1 MRRRTL
7 IVVTA
12 VLVALLAATIASGEL
27 TQKGNLRLAFNGS
40 FSPKDLPRD
49 RPAPIAVEVEGSIG
63 TTDETTPPVLQR
75 VEIGINR
82 AGLISTRGLPT
93 CTASRLQSTTTA
105 GALERCRPALVG
117 HGSFSARIDGTQGP
131 VPASGKIL
139 AFNGR
144 AGGKPALLLQ
154 LTSQAPVRIA
164 FVVPLKIERRSDR
177 KFGTVLAAQLPTLAA
192 GAATVT
198 SIKLVIA
205 RDYTYRGQRHSFLSA
220 SCAAPAGFT
229 AAIFAFARGS
239 FHFADGKTINISLV
253 RDCRV
258 R

>member
-1 MRRRTL
+1 MRRATL
-7 IVVTA
+7 IAAMA
-12 VLVALLAATIASGEL
+12 VLGALLAAAIASGEL
-27 TQKGNLRLAFNGS
+27 TQEGNLRLSFGGS
-40 FSPKDLPRD
+40 FAPKDLPRD
-49 RPAPIAVEVEGSIG
+49 HPAPIAVEVEGSIG
-63 TTDETTPPVLQR
+63 TTDGTTPPVLKS

-144 AGGKPALLLQ
+144 AGGQPALLLQ

-164 FVVPLKIERRSDR
+164 FVVPLKIEREADQQ
-177 KFGTVLAAQLPTLAA
+177 FGTVLAARLPTLAA

-198 SIKLVIA
+198 ALKLSIA
-205 RDYTYRGQRHSFLSA
+205 RDYRYRGQRRSFLSA

-229 AAIFAFARGS
+229 AAIFAFARGR
-239 FHFADGKTINISLV
+239 FHFSDGKTIDISLV